1 MRCKCNK
8 DLHNIFEACLVQV
21 VFSEG
26 LKTVSTTHVAEGIF
40 IWKLVASLV
49 AAQGEMEKLFF
60 LQSKLYF
67 QWLLLRQKGVLV
79 CWVHGCSDSCSWS
92 KAIFGFNH
100 MLLDMY
106 GFCMFSIVALI
117 LVQQELEWFNWP
129 NFLDWFFSVNLM
141 ALKSS
146 YWKGWAHRAD

>member
-49 AAQGEMEKLFF
+49 AAQRRDGKIIFSSIKVVFSVVIAKAE
-60 LQSKLYF
+60 
-67 QWLLLRQKGVLV
+67 RCPGVLST
-79 CWVHGCSDSCSWS
+79 W
-92 KAIFGFNH
+92 
-100 MLLDMY
+100 L
-106 GFCMFSIVALI
+106 
-117 LVQQELEWFNWP
+117 Q
-129 NFLDWFFSVNLM
+129 
-141 ALKSS
+141 
-146 YWKGWAHRAD
+146 

>member
-1 MRCKCNK
+1 MQQGPSQHLWSLSCPGCVFRRPQDSEHYSCSRGH
-8 DLHNIFEACLVQV
+8 LHLEMSSRLGCCTRRDGKIIFLR
-21 VFSEG
+21 
-26 LKTVSTTHVAEGIF
+26 
-40 IWKLVASLV
+40 
-49 AAQGEMEKLFF
+49 
-60 LQSKLYF
+60 SKLYF

-79 CWVHGCSDSCSWS
+79 CWVHGCSDSCSQS

-117 LVQQELEWFNWP
+117 LVQQELEWFSRP
-129 NFLDWFFSVNLM
+129 NFLDWCFSVNLM